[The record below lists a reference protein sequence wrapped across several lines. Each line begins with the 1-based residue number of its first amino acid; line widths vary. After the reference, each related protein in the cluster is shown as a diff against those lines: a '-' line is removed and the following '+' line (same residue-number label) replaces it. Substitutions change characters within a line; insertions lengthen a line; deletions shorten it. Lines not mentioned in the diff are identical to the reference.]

1 MTLTDD
7 TDGTPRD
14 ARTKLTEPERRAA
27 LARLVEDCTEN
38 GRKLDED
45 PRWAAVRAMSQ
56 SSPPEDHPDSDFL
69 DAHRTALEFLS
80 QLHIESLS
88 GRSESD
94 STDEKSQ
101 FWRRWFAFDVLDEI
115 PKHVMSRVVS
125 SGSQR
130 VGDEW
135 VGAHEALF
143 KVAHAR
149 EHGNQD
155 PALDLDEVRD
165 GCIDETRSALDAWT
179 SKTPHWN
186 ELHDSERA
194 VIRALLMVQGR
205 ENERLTSDEI
215 GKSAGVD
222 RGNRNK
228 VLKSAIE
235 SLKDRAV
242 LGETPR
248 IGRARRYFLK
258 RLPRAIPRIEI
269 P

>member
-7 TDGTPRD
+7 TTGTPSE
-14 ARTKLTEPERRAA
+14 ARTKLTEPERGAA
-27 LARLVEDCTEN
+27 LARLVEVCTEN

-45 PRWAAVRAMSQ
+45 PRWATVRAMSQ
-56 SSPPEDHPDSDFL
+56 GSPPKDHPDGEFL
-69 DAHRTALEFLS
+69 DAHGTALEFLS
-80 QLHIESLS
+80 HLHIESIS

-94 STDEKSQ
+94 PTDEKGQ

-115 PKHVMSRVVS
+115 PEHILSRVVS

-149 EHGNQD
+149 EHGSQE
-155 PALDLDEVRD
+155 PALDLNEVRD
-165 GCIDETRSALDAWT
+165 GCIDEAQSALDAWT

-186 ELHDSERA
+186 ELHDLERA
-194 VIRALLMVQGR
+194 IIRALLMVQGR

-228 VLKSAIE
+228 VLKSAID
-235 SLKDRAV
+235 SLKERAV

-248 IGRARRYFLK
+248 IDRARRYFLK